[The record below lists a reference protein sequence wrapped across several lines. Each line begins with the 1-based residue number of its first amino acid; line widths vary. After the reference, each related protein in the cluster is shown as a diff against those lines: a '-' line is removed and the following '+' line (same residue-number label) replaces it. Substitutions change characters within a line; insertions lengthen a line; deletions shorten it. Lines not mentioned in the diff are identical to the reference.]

1 MSRLSVY
8 WPDEC
13 EAVSTAVMDE
23 PRLLQ
28 FPRARRG
35 LSVENR
41 SVEDQPTAHPVAYEK
56 APRLDVIARARLL
69 FSNRLCRQCRSPVV
83 KPLQLDDAQVNRQ
96 GLEIPGSATIIGFR
110 CHSCDAQWSS

>member
-13 EAVSTAVMDE
+13 AAVSAAALDE

-28 FPRARRG
+28 FPRSRRG
-35 LSVENR
+35 PFVESR
-41 SVEDQPTAHPVAYEK
+41 SVEDHPAAHHVAYKE

-69 FSNRLCRQCRSPVV
+69 FSNRLCRHCHSPVV
-83 KPLQLDDAQVNRQ
+83 EPLQLDDAQVNRQ

-110 CHSCDAQWSS
+110 CHSCDAQWNS

>member
-13 EAVSTAVMDE
+13 EAVTTAVLDE

-28 FPRARRG
+28 FPRSRRRSSAESH
-35 LSVENR
+35 SVPDR
-41 SVEDQPTAHPVAYEK
+41 TLCAK

-69 FSNRLCRQCRSPVV
+69 FSNRQCCRCRSHAVE
-83 KPLQLDDAQVNRQ
+83 PLQLDDARVNQQ
-96 GLEIPGSATIIGFR
+96 GLEIPGTATITGFR
-110 CHSCDAQWSS
+110 CHSCNTEWDS